1 MRVAFLFLFAFSVL
15 AAQTRFDSLISQ
27 IKTLPDTTKARMLLD
42 FCWNNRSRTPHQ
54 SLNSGESALKIAQ
67 SLKDFKLQAK
77 AYNLIGVV
85 YRNLGKYE
93 RAIASYKNA
102 LRIAESSGDSTQIA
116 YSCNNIGGLYR
127 LEGNNTIALEYILR
141 GLKIFE
147 NHHDKAGMAFCTIN
161 IGLIYRRQQNYIK
174 ALEYLDYTLKLRDEI
189 NDLPGKALALN
200 LIAEIHYEQG
210 NINDALNYFFEV
222 EKEYTAVDDKKGL
235 AATWS
240 GIGDIYYDKKDYT
253 NALLYRTKALEMSKK
268 INYMEGLIN
277 NYCSIGLIYARLGQF
292 AKGSE
297 FMNEARKTVPGFKE
311 VYSQM
316 ELDKYLAEFYEIK
329 KDYSLAMTHL
339 KKYQVLKDSVNK
351 LDNIAMVTEMEAVH
365 KAEKA
370 ERENAILTKDI
381 EAEREQRNNWIVIAL
396 LVIVIAIITYNRYH
410 SKKIAHEKLQELN
423 ALKDKFFSII
433 AHDLKNPFSV
443 IFAYTET
450 LLNQYNE
457 LDEKVKL
464 KLLNDIDKTSKQ
476 TYRLLENLLYW
487 SQTQTGKMEFHPDNF
502 DLFELIKQTFSLVEG
517 AAKNKNI
524 ELTTNVADAVE
535 VYGDEQMIKLILRNL
550 VTNGIKFTSNGGRV
564 SVLLNGSDG
573 TNEICI
579 EDTGIGISEEK
590 LGKLFKIENVTKSE
604 GTAGEKGTGLGLV
617 LCKEFVERHGG
628 KISVESEVGKGS
640 KFILTLPS
648 KI

>member
-15 AAQTRFDSLISQ
+15 TAQTRFDSLISN
-27 IKTLPDTTKARMLLD
+27 IKSLPDTTKARMLLD
-42 FCWNNRSRTPHQ
+42 FCWNNRSRNPHQ
-54 SLNSGESALKIAQ
+54 SLNGGESALKIAQ

-93 RAIASYKNA
+93 KAIASYKNA

-147 NHHDKAGMAFCTIN
+147 NRHDKAGMAFCTIN
-161 IGLIYRRQQNYIK
+161 IGLIYRSQQNYIK
-174 ALEYLDYTLKLRDEI
+174 ALEYLDFTLKLRDEI
-189 NDLPGKALALN
+189 KDLPGKALALN

-210 NINDALNYFFEV
+210 DINDALNYFFEV

-235 AATWS
+235 AATWG
-240 GIGDIYYDKKDYT
+240 GIGDIYYDKKDYK

-268 INYMEGLIN
+268 INYLEGLIN

-297 FMNEARKTVPGFKE
+297 FMDEAKRTASGFKE

-339 KKYQVLKDSVNK
+339 KNYQALKDSVNK

-381 EAEREQRNNWIVIAL
+381 EAERQQRNNWIVIAL
-396 LVIVIAIITYNRYH
+396 LVIAIAIITYNRYH
-410 SKKIAHEKLQELN
+410 SKKMAHVKLQELN

-502 DLFELIKQTFSLVEG
+502 DLSELIRQTFSLVEG

-524 ELTTNVADAVE
+524 ELTTNVADSVD

-550 VTNGIKFTSNGGRV
+550 VTNGIKFTNNGGRV
-564 SVLLNGSDG
+564 SVLLSGSDG